1 MTSWPHQSG
10 STETARAIT
19 TRAEKETIRFGHYRT
34 NPEHFLL
41 AIIRLED
48 DQPCA
53 AAAALRKLVDLRVLR
68 QETEKRM
75 SSHCDMRSTD
85 DSPPTS
91 VTLRTLKNAVDW
103 SHGIGEISPDVDG
116 YGSAGLLIA
125 IASCEN
131 SIPNASLLDGC
142 RLTLSK
148 IKQTLAGLLPSQA
161 DTAKPFLHPVNR
173 LSNHQLLVSL
183 LVSGTSIEDLFARF
197 PNAKMKITDEV
208 NHLVYIANVAT
219 TPELWTDCQ
228 SLRALWQETE
238 EPVANQNFDRAM
250 LIRTQ
255 IEGRFPHLNS
265 LHTNGFSEEQLL
277 KELSGRLN

>member
-183 LVSGTSIEDLFARF
+183 LVSGT
-197 PNAKMKITDEV
+197 EV

-238 EPVANQNFDRAM
+238 EPVANQDFDRAM